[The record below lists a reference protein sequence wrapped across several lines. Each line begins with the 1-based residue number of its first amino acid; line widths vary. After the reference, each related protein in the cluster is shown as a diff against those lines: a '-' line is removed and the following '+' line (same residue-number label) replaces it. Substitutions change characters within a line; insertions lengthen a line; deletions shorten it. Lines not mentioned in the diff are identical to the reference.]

1 MSEGRISFRNHDDV
15 RTLFGS
21 RDKNL
26 RRLRDVLH
34 LDVVLRGD
42 ELHLHG
48 DPSQVEL
55 GTEIVSELRSIIE
68 RKGLLDEHEFDRVL
82 QRGQY
87 PIDATSE
94 EIIDVFHKARKI
106 RPMGSGQRHYIKAI
120 REHDLVICEGPAG
133 SGKTYLAVAMAIN
146 ALRLEQV
153 RKIVLVR
160 PAVEAGE
167 KLGFLPGDMLAKV
180 NPYLRPLLDALGDII
195 DFDQVQRYLD
205 KDVIEIIPLAYMR
218 GRTLNN
224 TFMILDEAQNTTIT
238 QMKMFLTRM
247 GHHSKIV
254 VTGDG
259 TQTDLPDRVESGL
272 NDAIV
277 RLRNVEGIASV
288 TLSGEDIVR
297 HPLVRRIVAAY
308 DDRRQERHFD
318 GHEPSNG
325 HPVDGHLDDG
335 TNRPTAL
342 EEPANSGTDTKD
354 EASQAEDMSVNGNHS
369 AGDPSHAIDSD
380 STTTGDKKFPSP

>member
-1 MSEGRISFRNHDDV
+1 MSEGRIQFRNHDDV

-48 DPSQVEL
+48 EHSQVKL
-55 GTEIVSELRSIIE
+55 GTEIVSELRTIIE
-68 RKGLLDEHEFDRVL
+68 RKGLLDEDDFDRALSRSQFPLDVS
-82 QRGQY
+82 
-87 PIDATSE
+87 IDDT
-94 EIIDVFHKARKI
+94 IDVFHKARKI
-106 RPMGSGQRHYIKAI
+106 RPMGAGQRAYIQAI

-180 NPYLRPLLDALGDII
+180 NPYLRPLLDALGDIL
-195 DFDQVQRYLD
+195 DFEQVQRYLD
-205 KDVIEIIPLAYMR
+205 KEVIEIIPLAFMR
-218 GRTLNN
+218 GRTLNG

-272 NDAIV
+272 NDAV
-277 RLRNVEGIASV
+277 RRLRHVAGVSAI
-288 TLSGEDIVR
+288 TLSGVDIVR

-308 DDRRQERHFD
+308 EDKRDDAMATEGQ
-318 GHEPSNG
+318 SMSSINC
-325 HPVDGHLDDG
+325 
-335 TNRPTAL
+335 
-342 EEPANSGTDTKD
+342 
-354 EASQAEDMSVNGNHS
+354 AEDATATPLAEANGIHANGEHIEQSESFVDDHS
-369 AGDPSHAIDSD
+369 PEIVQDAEIAGPQKS
-380 STTTGDKKFPSP
+380 ST

>member
-1 MSEGRISFRNHDDV
+1 MSEGRVQFRNFEDV

-26 RRLRDVLH
+26 RRLRDVLR

-48 DPSQVEL
+48 EQTQVDL

-68 RKGLLDEHEFDRVL
+68 RKGLLDEADLDRAL
-82 QRGQY
+82 QRGQF
-87 PIDATSE
+87 PLDVAPDL
-94 EIIDVFHKARKI
+94 IIDVFHKARKI
-106 RPMGSGQRHYIKAI
+106 RPMGAGQRDYIKAI
-120 REHDLVICEGPAG
+120 QEHDLVICEGPAG
-133 SGKTYLAVAMAIN
+133 SGKSYLAVAMAIN
-146 ALRLEQV
+146 ALRQEHV

-180 NPYLRPLLDALGDII
+180 NPYLRPLLDALGDIL
-195 DFDQVQRYLD
+195 DFDQVQRYID
-205 KDVIEIIPLAYMR
+205 KEVIEIIPLAYMR

-224 TFMILDEAQNTTIT
+224 TFMILDEAQNTTVT

-272 NDAIV
+272 NDAIR
-277 RLRNVEGIASV
+277 RLKKIPGIATV

-297 HPLVRRIVAAY
+297 HALVRKIVEAY
-308 DDRRQERHFD
+308 DDRRHQRFD
-318 GHEPSNG
+318 PLPDRPLSN
-325 HPVDGHLDDG
+325 
-335 TNRPTAL
+335 
-342 EEPANSGTDTKD
+342 
-354 EASQAEDMSVNGNHS
+354 
-369 AGDPSHAIDSD
+369 DSD
-380 STTTGDKKFPSP
+380 STNNGLNGHKTNGQHSSDPSLPPPFDRSIEDQGEMTDSSSLPNSDTD

>member
-1 MSEGRISFRNHDDV
+1 MSEGRIPFRNHDDV

-26 RRLRDVLH
+26 RRLRDALH
-34 LDVVLRGD
+34 VEVVLRGD

-48 DPSQVEL
+48 DQAQVDL
-55 GTEIVSELRSIIE
+55 GTEVVSELRSIIE
-68 RKGLLDEHEFDRVL
+68 RKGLLEDADLDRALHRSQFPMDVT
-82 QRGQY
+82 G
-87 PIDATSE
+87 E
-94 EIIDVFHKARKI
+94 ETIDVFHKARKI
-106 RPMGSGQRHYIKAI
+106 RPMGSGQRDYIKAI

-133 SGKTYLAVAMAIN
+133 SGKSYLAVAMAIN
-146 ALRLEQV
+146 ALRQEQV

-180 NPYLRPLLDALGDII
+180 NPYLRPLLDALSDIL
-195 DFDQVQRYLD
+195 DFDQVQRYID
-205 KDVIEIIPLAYMR
+205 KEVIEIIPLAFMR

-224 TFMILDEAQNTTIT
+224 TFMILDEAQNTTTT

-259 TQTDLPDRVESGL
+259 TQTDLPDHVESGL
-272 NDAIV
+272 NDAIR
-277 RLRNVEGIASV
+277 RLSNIQGVAKV

-308 DDRRQERHFD
+308 DDRPHDKRPNRMEWHAEN
-318 GHEPSNG
+318 GVSHSNGNSNG
-325 HPVDGHLDDG
+325 HP
-335 TNRPTAL
+335 A
-342 EEPANSGTDTKD
+342 SD
-354 EASQAEDMSVNGNHS
+354 EALIETNHNSVNGERAINPD
-369 AGDPSHAIDSD
+369 GPSETDTHTS
-380 STTTGDKKFPSP
+380 

>member
-1 MSEGRISFRNHDDV
+1 MSEGRVQFRNHEDV
-15 RTLFGS
+15 RSLFGV

-34 LDVVLRGD
+34 IEVVLRGD

-48 DPSQVEL
+48 EQAQVDL
-55 GTEIVSELRSIIE
+55 GTEIVSDLRAIIE
-68 RKGLLDEHEFDRVL
+68 RSGQLGEDDLDRAIHRSMFPAPSGSDE
-82 QRGQY
+82 
-87 PIDATSE
+87 S
-94 EIIDVFHKARKI
+94 IDVFHKARKI
-106 RPMGSGQRHYIKAI
+106 RPMGDGQRDYVRAI
-120 REHDLVICEGPAG
+120 RDHDMVVCSGPAG
-133 SGKTYLAVAMAIN
+133 SGKTYLAVAMAVN

-160 PAVEAGE
+160 PALEAGE

-180 NPYLRPLLDALGDII
+180 NPFLRPLLDALGDIL
-195 DFDQVQRYLD
+195 DFEQVQRYLD
-205 KDVIEIIPLAYMR
+205 REVIEIIPLAFMR

-254 VTGDG
+254 VTGDA

-272 NDAIV
+272 IDAWH
-277 RLRNVEGIASV
+277 RLRDVEGIATV
-288 TLSGEDIVR
+288 ELSGEDIVR

-308 DDRRQERHFD
+308 DTDRNGSDGKHGFD
-318 GHEPSNG
+318 RK
-325 HPVDGHLDDG
+325 DRADRGHLMTAATASSASG
-335 TNRPTAL
+335 VAMTN
-342 EEPANSGTDTKD
+342 GF
-354 EASQAEDMSVNGNHS
+354 
-369 AGDPSHAIDSD
+369 D
-380 STTTGDKKFPSP
+380 STTSSKAENDSGSGTHDAELDPGVVPSYGRTLTEM

>member
-1 MSEGRISFRNHDDV
+1 MSEGRIQFRNHDDV

-34 LDVVLRGD
+34 LEVVLRGD

-48 DPSQVEL
+48 EPMQVEL
-55 GTEIVSELRSIIE
+55 GTEIVSELRAIIE
-68 RKGLLDEHEFDRVL
+68 RKGLLDEDDLDREL
-82 QRGQY
+82 RRGHF
-87 PIDATSE
+87 PLDSSPD

-106 RPMGSGQRHYIKAI
+106 RPMGLGQRNYIKAI

-133 SGKTYLAVAMAIN
+133 SGKSYLAVAMAIN
-146 ALRLEQV
+146 ALRLEHV

-180 NPYLRPLLDALGDII
+180 NPYLRPLLDALGDIL

-205 KDVIEIIPLAYMR
+205 KEVIEIIPLAFMR

-224 TFMILDEAQNTTIT
+224 TFMILDEAQNTTVT

-272 NDAIV
+272 NDAIR
-277 RLRNVEGIASV
+277 RLRHITGVATV
-288 TLSGEDIVR
+288 ALSGEDIVR
-297 HPLVRRIVAAY
+297 HALVRRIVEAY
-308 DDRRQERHFD
+308 DDRRDDSSRGRHGQRMHDSSQNFNEVTDHRGFDRNSIQESS
-318 GHEPSNG
+318 PS
-325 HPVDGHLDDG
+325 
-335 TNRPTAL
+335 
-342 EEPANSGTDTKD
+342 
-354 EASQAEDMSVNGNHS
+354 AES
-369 AGDPSHAIDSD
+369 
-380 STTTGDKKFPSP
+380 